1 MPANI
6 LGSHNLT
13 AIATSRVDG
22 SQIITLLAGQSHI
35 LTVDDEDGWDHA
47 ITVLDGLVGY
57 AGTVYQP
64 DDEFAVIDPKG
75 TPLPSN
81 TVFIA
86 EPGDFTVL
94 LIESLISPGGTVNT
108 NPKDP

>member
-1 MPANI
+1 MPATI

-13 AIATSRVDG
+13 AIATRRVDG
-22 SQIITLLAGQSHI
+22 IQVITLLAGHSHV

-47 ITVLDGLVGY
+47 ITVLDGSVGH

-64 DDEFAVIDPKG
+64 GDEFTVIDPKG

-81 TVFIA
+81 KVFIA
-86 EPGDFTVL
+86 EPGDLTVL
-94 LIESLISPGGTVNT
+94 LIGSLISPGGTVQT
-108 NPKDP
+108 NPKEP